1 MTMKTHRAV
10 FYEPGH
16 FHAALT
22 LRAPNP
28 RLAPDIH
35 VYATPGP
42 ERDAFVHLVESFNC
56 NRRSEHATPWIL
68 HMHEGEQLLER
79 LIQDGQGDLVVL
91 AGRNNLKLPTI
102 ARLTRAGLH
111 VLADKPWLTDS
122 SQLPH
127 LSEITTSPQL
137 AMDIMTTRHAILTRL
152 IHQVV
157 HTQEV
162 FGAFDSQDTTEPA
175 IAISSVHHLYKTVN
189 GQPLRR
195 PAWYYDTTIQGD
207 GLVDIQSHMIEQ
219 VQWWVLGDDSCD
231 IKRDVSV
238 DSARRW
244 STPVPLAL
252 FTASTGLSAFP
263 EALLPAVNNGELA
276 YACNGELRYCLRGV
290 SVRQTAEW
298 RPREPDGGSD
308 FHHIRLRGT
317 RCNIHVRQG
326 PDTNYKAE
334 VHLEPVGRS
343 DFVPRLRAAIEA
355 WQQRFPGL
363 SCIPSDIGWQLITPP
378 TLDHGHESHFALVLQ
393 EFLDHLDYG
402 SWPEALR
409 ARIYTR
415 YALIARALEL
425 IRQEDE

>member
-1 MTMKTHRAV
+1 MTIHRAV

-42 ERDAFVHLVESFNC
+42 ERDAFVHLVESFN
-56 NRRSEHATPWIL
+56 RLPDHPTPWIL
-68 HMHEGEQLLER
+68 HIHEGEQLLER
-79 LIQDGQGDLVVL
+79 LIQDGQGELVVL
-91 AGRNNLKLPTI
+91 AGRNNTKLATI
-102 ARLTRAGLH
+102 ARLTHAGLH

-122 SQLPH
+122 SQLPY
-127 LSEITTSPQL
+127 LSEVTTSPQL

-157 HTQEV
+157 HTTEV
-162 FGAFDSQDTTEPA
+162 FGVFDSQDTVEPA
-175 IAISSVHHLYKTVN
+175 IAIASVHHLYKTVN
-189 GQPLRR
+189 GQPLQR

-219 VQWWVLGDDSCD
+219 VQWWVLGDDRCD
-231 IKRDVSV
+231 FARDVSV

-244 STPVPLAL
+244 TTPVPLTL

-263 EALLPAVNNGELA
+263 EALLPAVHDGALA
-276 YACNGELRYCLRGV
+276 YACNGELRYRLRGV
-290 SVRQTAEW
+290 RVQQTAEW
-298 RPREPDGGSD
+298 RPCEPEGGSD
-308 FHHIRLRGT
+308 FHQIRLRGT
-317 RCNIHVRQG
+317 RCNVHVRQG
-326 PDTNYKAE
+326 PDTNYTAE
-334 VHLEPVGRS
+334 VHLEPVGQN
-343 DFVPRLRAAIEA
+343 DMGPRLRTAIAA
-355 WQQRFPGL
+355 WQERFPGL
-363 SCIPSDIGWQLITPP
+363 SCSPSALGWRLITPP

-393 EFLDHLDYG
+393 EFLDHLDRG
-402 SWPEALR
+402 NWPDALR
-409 ARIYTR
+409 ARIHMR

-425 IRQEDE
+425 ASST